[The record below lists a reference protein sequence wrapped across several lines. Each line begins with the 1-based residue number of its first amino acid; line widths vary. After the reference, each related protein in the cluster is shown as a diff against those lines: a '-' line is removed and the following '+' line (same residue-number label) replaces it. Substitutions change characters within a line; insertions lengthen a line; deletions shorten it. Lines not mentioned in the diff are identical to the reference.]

1 MNNKNHIEELEK
13 RIKHIKEEPIRNWI
27 HGISKKL
34 KIRKI
39 ENKIKSLK
47 KIING
52 NNR

>member
-1 MNNKNHIEELEK
+1 MNIKHHIEELENK
-13 RIKHIKEEPIRNWI
+13 IEHIKNEPVKNWI

-47 KIING
+47 KNIK
-52 NNR
+52 

>member
-1 MNNKNHIEELEK
+1 MNTKHHIEELEK
-13 RIKHIKEEPIRNWI
+13 KIEHIKNDPTKNWI

-47 KIING
+47 KNIK
-52 NNR
+52 